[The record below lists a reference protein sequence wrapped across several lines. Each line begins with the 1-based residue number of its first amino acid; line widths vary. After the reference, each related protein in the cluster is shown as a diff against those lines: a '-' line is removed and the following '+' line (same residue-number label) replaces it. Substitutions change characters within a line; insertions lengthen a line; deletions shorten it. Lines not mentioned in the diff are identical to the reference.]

1 MFNRAVITDEIS
13 QDFDLAV
20 GMAKQFGLDQ
30 LEIRTVWET
39 RIDAMSSEQLRR
51 IKETAERHGLSVAG
65 LAAPFLKCEL
75 GDDDEYAEHLH
86 ILRQCIAAGRALGT
100 SLIRGFTFWKRDGLD
115 DHYQQILD
123 SYAEPARIAREEGVT
138 IGIENEGSCYVGTGA
153 ELARFLGDLNEPSV
167 WAVWDPANACWD
179 GGETTWAD
187 GYPLVKP
194 YIAHVHVK
202 DKRQV
207 NPNESPQ
214 AVVIGDGEVDIPGQ
228 LQALKNDGY
237 EGCVS
242 LETHYRVTH
251 RLAEDIARMPGGSA
265 FSEGGEEGT
274 RRCLVAWNRMMAA
287 LA

>member
-167 WAVWDPANACWD
+167 RAVWDPANACWD

-207 NPNESPQ
+207 TPTRVRKPSSSATEKWTSPASYRRSRTTATR
-214 AVVIGDGEVDIPGQ
+214 AVSRSKRTTGSRTGWPRISP
-228 LQALKNDGY
+228 ACRAAAPSRKAAK
-237 EGCVS
+237 
-242 LETHYRVTH
+242 RV
-251 RLAEDIARMPGGSA
+251 RAGAWWP
-265 FSEGGEEGT
+265 GT
-274 RRCLVAWNRMMAA
+274 R
-287 LA
+287 